1 MKWMVGFFFHDMA
14 FGLLSVFLPLYIF
27 SLSGLLLWVGV
38 MAAAAMLL
46 SIPASFFWGYICDR
60 TRRYKPYV
68 LISFLSSA
76 LILYLFVFTS
86 QIIILVILY
95 VIMAG
100 IFDVAYEPPKN
111 VLIAELYPHK
121 EWKRAY
127 AFYEGFANIGLLIG
141 LAFGVLASSYGL
153 SARSTLLLCSGL
165 LLLAFLT
172 SLLLVKDPILI
183 LERRN
188 VVIEKAV
195 DFMCRGLSI
204 LSRILGGVATNKRLK
219 RERLGVLLCGLA
231 LFSLSTSMLFTLMPI
246 FINNMATA
254 TALPPSSVYV
264 VYIMNTCGVVAGCFF
279 AVRRGGHGDEGVGIR
294 RATLLRGLLAFLLI
308 VAIQPSPYNI
318 FSVAIILTLLGFVYA
333 IYSINALSLSI
344 GVLPEGKAG
353 LFNALERAGSAIGS
367 LISLIITQ
375 TLGFA
380 PIFLISS
387 TLFLIAYIAFRI
399 FA

>member
-76 LILYLFVFTS
+76 LILYLLVFTS
-86 QIIILVILY
+86 QIIILVIFY

-111 VLIAELYPHK
+111 VLIAELYPHN

-127 AFYEGFANIGLLIG
+127 ALYESFANTGLLTG
-141 LAFGVLASSYGL
+141 LAFGVFASSYGL

-195 DFMCRGLSI
+195 DSICRGLSI
-204 LSRILGGVATNKRLK
+204 LSKTLDGVATNERLK
-219 RERLGVLLCGLA
+219 RERLGVLLCGLTI
-231 LFSLSTSMLFTLMPI
+231 FSLSTSMLFTLMPI

-264 VYIMNTCGVVAGCFF
+264 IYIMNACGIVSGCFLT
-279 AVRRGGHGDEGVGIR
+279 VRRGGYGDEGVGIR
-294 RATLLRGLLAFLLI
+294 RATLLRALLAFLLI
-308 VAIQPSPYNI
+308 VAIQQSPYSI
-318 FSVAIILTLLGFVYA
+318 FSVAIILTLLGFAYA

-344 GVLPEGKAG
+344 GALPEGKAG
-353 LFNALERAGSAIGS
+353 LFNALERAGSAAGS
-367 LISLIITQ
+367 LVSPIIAQ
-375 TLGFA
+375 TLGFT

>member
-111 VLIAELYPHK
+111 VLIAELYPHN

-127 AFYEGFANIGLLIG
+127 ALYESFANTGLLTG
-141 LAFGVLASSYGL
+141 LAFGVFASSYGL

-188 VVIEKAV
+188 VVIEKVV
-195 DFMCRGLSI
+195 DSICRGLSI
-204 LSRILGGVATNKRLK
+204 LSKTLDGVATNERLK
-219 RERLGVLLCGLA
+219 RERLGVLLCGLTI
-231 LFSLSTSMLFTLMPI
+231 FSLSTSMLFTLMPI

-264 VYIMNTCGVVAGCFF
+264 IYIMNACGIVSGCFLT
-279 AVRRGGHGDEGVGIR
+279 VRRGGYGDEGVSIR
-294 RATLLRGLLAFLLI
+294 RATLLRALLAFLLI
-308 VAIQPSPYNI
+308 VAIQQSPYSI
-318 FSVAIILTLLGFVYA
+318 FSVAIILTLLGFAYA

-344 GVLPEGKAG
+344 GALPEGKAG
-353 LFNALERAGSAIGS
+353 LFNALERAGSAAGS
-367 LISLIITQ
+367 LVSPIIAQ
-375 TLGFA
+375 TLGFT